1 MCFFSLIWMGCRFEE
16 PDIIKDLREE
26 EKLGKLGVKT
36 LEFKEKHQIDNLDFN
51 KLDIAF
57 KDHLNLVE
65 LIEEITVKIHD
76 VVDENEIFRIIENQI
91 RNSEKYSASILL
103 LTDDKTKLRIACN
116 SEETTKIKKIERLI
130 GKKSSNYKISYKKS
144 KIYRNIID
152 EGKTHFVKLKDVIIE
167 IFPKIT
173 AKIIL
178 KIMNYEETK
187 DVLTPL
193 YRNNE
198 ICGLLAITSS
208 DLGEYC
214 IPSIKNLARNISL
227 SLDKIDKQNKI
238 KEVNKDLIKSKK
250 MLEESSHYFR
260 NLFNSIADPIAIVD
274 SKGKFLEINEGVTK
288 YTNYTRNEL
297 IGKNFLTTKI
307 VTKKSKII
315 LLTNLTKRM
324 AGINIKPY
332 IVNII
337 TKDGDKLPFE
347 VNAQKIEYFGKPA
360 DIVIFRDI
368 TERIKTEKALKISED
383 KYRTL
388 FETSDE
394 GIFIADLNDD
404 IKFIDCNPK
413 SLKMF
418 GCKKEDIIGKSP
430 IDFSPEYQS
439 EGLLSKKLVFEKIN
453 DLLNGLNNIS
463 FEWKHKQIN
472 NIEFDA
478 EVTLAIIELEGKK
491 YLQGIVRDITERKK
505 AEISLK
511 ESEEKYRALFFNN
524 VDLLFM
530 HGLDDDKP
538 TNFIEVNEKFCETLE
553 YTKEELLEMNPWDLT
568 DKHMQIDI
576 NDFLVKLK
584 EERDVLFETSMI
596 SKTGNKIPLEIHNTI
611 IRVNSRNTVL
621 GIARDITERKTAEEE
636 LQKLAAVVKHSG
648 ELVNLAT
655 LEGKMIFLNEAG
667 EKMLGIHPN
676 QVKKHMI
683 YDVIPKDLQ
692 FMVKKQVVPSI
703 INKGFWEGELRYKNI
718 ETNDE
723 TYVYALTFLIED
735 PETNKPLYLANVSRD
750 ITDQKRDGIKLEKA
764 HTDLKE
770 LNEKLEDKVKDRTKQ
785 IHDLLQQK
793 DEFINQ
799 LGHDLKNPLGPLVN
813 LLPIVEKEEKD
824 PTLKEM
830 LQVINRNI
838 DYMKNLVIKTIQL
851 ARLNSSK
858 TEFTYEDSNLLD
870 IINSTVISNKLLFKE
885 SRIYIKNNVSKDI
898 NISIDKLRF
907 EELLNNLLNNSVK
920 FSKESGRII
929 IDSKNDGDFVTI
941 SIKDNGIGMT
951 DKQIKFMFDEFYK
964 ADESRHDFDSSGLGL
979 SISKKIIEKHGGKIW
994 AESDGLGRGSTFYF
1008 TLPIKSN
1015 EKDDIN
1021 LKGIIK

>member
-1 MCFFSLIWMGCRFEE
+1 M
-16 PDIIKDLREE
+16 
-26 EKLGKLGVKT
+26 
-36 LEFKEKHQIDNLDFN
+36 
-51 KLDIAF
+51 
-57 KDHLNLVE
+57 
-65 LIEEITVKIHD
+65 
-76 VVDENEIFRIIENQI
+76 
-91 RNSEKYSASILL
+91 
-103 LTDDKTKLRIACN
+103 
-116 SEETTKIKKIERLI
+116 
-130 GKKSSNYKISYKKS
+130 
-144 KIYRNIID
+144 
-152 EGKTHFVKLKDVIIE
+152 
-167 IFPKIT
+167 
-173 AKIIL
+173 
-178 KIMNYEETK
+178 
-187 DVLTPL
+187 
-193 YRNNE
+193 
-198 ICGLLAITSS
+198 
-208 DLGEYC
+208 
-214 IPSIKNLARNISL
+214 
-227 SLDKIDKQNKI
+227 
-238 KEVNKDLIKSKK
+238 
-250 MLEESSHYFR
+250 
-260 NLFNSIADPIAIVD
+260 
-274 SKGKFLEINEGVTK
+274 
-288 YTNYTRNEL
+288 
-297 IGKNFLTTKI
+297 
-307 VTKKSKII
+307 
-315 LLTNLTKRM
+315 
-324 AGINIKPY
+324 
-332 IVNII
+332 
-337 TKDGDKLPFE
+337 
-347 VNAQKIEYFGKPA
+347 
-360 DIVIFRDI
+360 
-368 TERIKTEKALKISED
+368 
-383 KYRTL
+383 
-388 FETSDE
+388 
-394 GIFIADLNDD
+394 
-404 IKFIDCNPK
+404 
-413 SLKMF
+413 
-418 GCKKEDIIGKSP
+418 
-430 IDFSPEYQS
+430 
-439 EGLLSKKLVFEKIN
+439 
-453 DLLNGLNNIS
+453 
-463 FEWKHKQIN
+463 
-472 NIEFDA
+472 
-478 EVTLAIIELEGKK
+478 
-491 YLQGIVRDITERKK
+491 
-505 AEISLK
+505 
-511 ESEEKYRALFFNN
+511 
-524 VDLLFM
+524 
-530 HGLDDDKP
+530 
-538 TNFIEVNEKFCETLE
+538 
-553 YTKEELLEMNPWDLT
+553 
-568 DKHMQIDI
+568 
-576 NDFLVKLK
+576 
-584 EERDVLFETSMI
+584 
-596 SKTGNKIPLEIHNTI
+596 
-611 IRVNSRNTVL
+611 
-621 GIARDITERKTAEEE
+621 
-636 LQKLAAVVKHSG
+636 
-648 ELVNLAT
+648 VNLAT

-764 HTDLKE
+764 HTELKE

-994 AESDGLGRGSTFYF
+994 AESDGLGKGSTFYF

-1021 LKGIIK
+1021 LKRIIK